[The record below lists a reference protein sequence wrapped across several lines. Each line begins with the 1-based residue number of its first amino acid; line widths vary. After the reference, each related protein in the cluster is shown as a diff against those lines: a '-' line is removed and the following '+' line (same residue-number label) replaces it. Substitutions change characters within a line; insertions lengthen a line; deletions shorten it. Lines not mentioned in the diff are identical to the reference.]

1 MKHLRP
7 TLLLAGLAIL
17 TGPAVAAAAPTA
29 PALSA
34 PPAVTP
40 ATSVQVLWSGATFD
54 ALATGTKYT
63 VDVRTVAGG
72 VESAPVVTDVPV
84 GTTQFTVT
92 PLANATTYRVRVTAS
107 ELPCLDAAPVDPCVT
122 QATDPDGRVGA
133 VSNIVEFTVDRT
145 APGASIS
152 LAGGAAWTSDET
164 VSTGLTASDPSG
176 LRMVL
181 ASTAA
186 GTACA
191 NPASCGVPYSPNPT
205 FTLPA
210 GDGPK
215 TVYARLVDAAG
226 NSVVVND
233 GIGLDTSLPDL
244 WATADDLTVD
254 TGDTVAFST
263 RSATDTGSGI
273 EEPSFAWAFCKGCA
287 TGATGRTASRRFTA
301 AGTYEI
307 TLRARDLAGNVGSD
321 SFTVTVTDPDPA
333 TPATTGGG
341 GTTTGGGGGT
351 TTGGGPTLSKASLYG
366 TAKVGKVMRVRVTL
380 AASAKVTV
388 EIRTTP
394 VRGRT
399 TLLKRFR
406 SRIAFPKGASIFR
419 LSAPTRAATRLIV
432 VKAGGQTKSFRVTI
446 RG

>member
-1 MKHLRP
+1 MKRLRP

-17 TGPAVAAAAPTA
+17 TTPAIAAAEPTA

-40 ATSVQVLWSGATFD
+40 AASVQVQWSPATFD

-63 VDVRTVAGG
+63 VDVRTVVGG
-72 VESAPVVTDVPV
+72 IESAPVTTDVPA
-84 GTTQFTVT
+84 GTTHTIT

-107 ELPCLDAAPVDPCVT
+107 ELPCLDAVPVDPCVM
-122 QATDPDGRVGA
+122 QAADPDGRVGA
-133 VSNIVEFTVDRT
+133 VSNTVEFTVDRT

-164 VSTGLTASDPSG
+164 VTTGLTASDPSG

-191 NPASCGVPYSPNPT
+191 NPASRGVPYSPNPT
-205 FTLPA
+205 FTLQA

-263 RSATDTGSGI
+263 KAANETGSGI
-273 EEPSFAWAFCKGCA
+273 EEPSFAWSFCKGCA
-287 TGATGRTASRRFTA
+287 TGATGRTASRKFTA

-333 TPATTGGG
+333 SPGTPGGG
-341 GTTTGGGGGT
+341 GTTIGGGAGPTTGRGPRPPPGPPLRTGGGRKG
-351 TTGGGPTLSKASLYG
+351 
-366 TAKVGKVMRVRVTL
+366 
-380 AASAKVTV
+380 
-388 EIRTTP
+388 TP

-399 TLLKRFR
+399 QLIKRFR

-446 RG
+446 RR